1 VGETSKYTIKVTNQG
16 STIDIKDLAIVAT
29 LPDELEVVPN
39 TTTDGGV
46 VRGKTITWPVVST
59 VSPKGTVT
67 RSYTVKGLKT
77 GDARSKVSITT
88 SLRKEPIEKFEST
101 TVY

>member
-1 VGETSKYTIKVTNQG
+1 M
-16 STIDIKDLAIVAT
+16 AT
-29 LPDELEVVPN
+29 LPDELDVVPD
-39 TTTDGGV
+39 TTSDGGV
-46 VRGKTITWPVVST
+46 VRGKTITWPVVSS
-59 VSPKGTVT
+59 VAPKAAVT
-67 RSYTVKGLKT
+67 RTYTVKALKT